1 MKYTSQAR
9 RKPPLYKSNPVQINP
24 SLMIVYFF
32 AYLTSST
39 LIENG
44 SGEHNIILLDI
55 AKISQMVFEEG
66 LFRWLLNRVS

>member
-1 MKYTSQAR
+1 
-9 RKPPLYKSNPVQINP
+9 
-24 SLMIVYFF
+24 MIVYFF